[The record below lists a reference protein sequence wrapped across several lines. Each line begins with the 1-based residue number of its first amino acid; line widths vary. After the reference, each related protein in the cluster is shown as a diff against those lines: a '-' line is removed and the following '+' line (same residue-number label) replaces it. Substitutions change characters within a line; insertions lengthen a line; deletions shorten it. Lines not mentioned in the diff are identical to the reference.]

1 MTSPRDETIALVA
14 AGMCLGRVVP
24 TDEREL
30 ETRVGPWILAT
41 IVERFALPPPGM
53 IADLGGLL
61 FGMPLRTSRALATD
75 DPALTTAIRRYEDA
89 VLGRLAVDGRLASAG
104 FAVARLPPE
113 LHPQAVGILVAS
125 VLGRIESGW
134 SVDVEPGIVRQ
145 LTSQTPAETIARGH
159 AHLRDDPAL
168 RARLAEGYAAFA
180 RAAQRTR
187 LLLADDDLFALEN
200 LVVLRTLT
208 QRLAIADVIRAEEA
222 ISAQIPPRI
231 ARRRRREGD
240 VMSRLEDESIYPVG
254 GFASV
259 STTGSLE
266 NLVTSEL
273 IYMDPPAPAGERAPV
288 DLFDMRYVEGELLYY
303 TRDEAIIVRRRRVIV
318 LALAADL
325 VRARV
330 KDVGLPWQ
338 RIVLVLGALLAFT
351 KKLALFLGE
360 EALEIRVVFLAEHT
374 GAETPLAEELAL
386 TELLLREWR
395 ELGIVTVSTSTWARI
410 AEESLAATRRALV
423 GVILFHVLP
432 IAPLLDARIAYA
444 GFEPPTTVVEAWTT
458 RVVEVLTALL

>member
-1 MTSPRDETIALVA
+1 MTSRDETIALVA
-14 AGMCLGRVVP
+14 AGICLGRVVP
-24 TDEREL
+24 TDEVEL
-30 ETRVGPWILAT
+30 QARIGPWILAT

-61 FGMPLRTSRALATD
+61 FGMPLRTSRALPTD
-75 DPALTTAIRRYEDA
+75 DPVLATAIRRYEDA

-134 SVDVEPGIVRQ
+134 SADVEPGIVRQ
-145 LTSQTPAETIARGH
+145 LTTQTPAETIARGH
-159 AHLRDDPAL
+159 AHLRDDAAL
-168 RARLAEGYAAFA
+168 RARLAEGYAALA

-187 LLLADDDLFALEN
+187 LLIGDEDLFALEN
-200 LVVLRTLT
+200 LVVLRSLT
-208 QRLAIADVIRAEEA
+208 QRLAIADVLRAEEA
-222 ISAQIPPRI
+222 IAAPIPPRI

-259 STTGSLE
+259 ATTGSLE

-273 IYMDPPAPAGERAPV
+273 IYMDPPPPPGEKAPV

-303 TRDEAIIVRRRRVIV
+303 TRDESIIVRRRRVVV

-338 RIVLVLGALLAFT
+338 RIVLVLGAVLAFVR
-351 KKLALFLGE
+351 KLALFLGE
-360 EALEIRVVFLAEHT
+360 EALEIRVVFLADHA
-374 GAETPLAEELAL
+374 GAATPLAEELAL
-386 TELLLREWR
+386 AELMLREWR
-395 ELGIVTVSTSTWARI
+395 ELGIVTVSTSTWDQI
-410 AEESLAATRRALV
+410 AEESLSATRRALV
-423 GVILFHVLP
+423 GIIHFHTLP
-432 IAPLLDARIAYA
+432 VSAALDPRIAYVD
-444 GFEPPTTVVEAWTT
+444 FEPPTSTVEAWSA
-458 RVVEVLTALL
+458 RAGEVLSALL